1 MMLFQFQFYNH
12 PHHSTVLQHTA
23 KMILRALFNILWWS
37 LPLLVVMKDILSTF
51 SFVGSTLFDFDQ
63 QEETEYLPNRKLK
76 YRYYRNEKPIVYLST
91 PEGIMANFRQV
102 ENLWK
107 VAIAAGRSIK
117 VASRN
122 MSDHYD
128 NSLLNFCALFTV
140 PASVSCTRKK
150 IKEIGR
156 SLPSC
161 TIINSKKINVW
172 YNQPSLYGLPRRSV
186 PSTNIDFS
194 IVDCLAG
201 YIHSETIS
209 AKRSPK
215 YFPQH
220 ELNKN
225 YTRHLPTLFQ
235 ILTNNQQNS
244 TTTVVYHWRRGDQ
257 LSSRCNSTR
266 KKQSLDVSVNCK
278 GVKAFVSAANVAVG
292 PIRTKSE
299 NRTIIRYVATNE
311 NNRTALDQLRQ
322 QGFLL
327 FEDIEEKVK
336 QFLEVSRLNRFLV
349 EVLLMCHADHFF
361 HFGFSEVHYFLRHCR
376 TERLN
381 RLKALTLTIKALTSN
396 RQYNVSTT

>member
-1 MMLFQFQFYNH
+1 
-12 PHHSTVLQHTA
+12 
-23 KMILRALFNILWWS
+23 
-37 LPLLVVMKDILSTF
+37 MKDISTNF
-51 SFVGSTLFDFDQ
+51 SSVGSTVFDFDQ
-63 QEETEYLPNRKLK
+63 QENTEFLQNRKLK
-76 YRYYRNEKPIVYLST
+76 YKYYRNEKPIVYLST

-107 VAIAAGRSIK
+107 IATAAGRSIK

-128 NSLLNFCALFTV
+128 NCLLNFCEIFTV
-140 PASVSCTRKK
+140 PVSVSCTHKK

-161 TIINSKKINVW
+161 TIINSKKINIL

-186 PSTNIDFS
+186 PISNIDFS
-194 IVDCLAG
+194 VVDCLAG
-201 YIHSETIS
+201 YVHPKTIT
-209 AKRSPK
+209 AIRSPK

-225 YTRHLPTLFQ
+225 FTRHLSTLMR
-235 ILTNNQQNS
+235 ILTNDQQNS
-244 TTTVVYHWRRGDQ
+244 STTVVYHWRRGDQ
-257 LSSRCNSTR
+257 LSSRCNATR

-278 GVKAFVSAANVAVG
+278 GVKAFVNAANLAAG
-292 PIRTKSE
+292 PIWTKTD

-311 NNRTALDQLRQ
+311 NNRTALDHLRQ

-327 FEDIEEKVK
+327 FEDIEERVA
-336 QFLEVSRLNRFLV
+336 QFLKVNRLNRFLV

-361 HFGFSEVHYFLRHCR
+361 RWGFSEVHYFLRHCR

-381 RLKALTLTIKALTSN
+381 RLKALSSH
-396 RQYNVSTT
+396 RQYNVS